1 MEGQKDSE
9 FASSY
14 TLDADFLVSA
24 VGQLNSPRE
33 PNIPGLKK
41 FQGKMM
47 HSARW
52 DWSYDLSQKRIAII
66 GNGMQMQFLRS
77 THVGLDAHLSNTQAQ
92 QLSRFC
98 LKSLRWHLM

>member
-1 MEGQKDSE
+1 VSVKVDGQKDSE

-14 TLDADFLVSA
+14 VLDADFLVSA

-52 DWSYDLSQKRIAII
+52 DWSYDFSQKRVAII
-66 GNGMQMQFLRS
+66 GNGMQIHSPDPRYLVSMLISQLHRGNGGPDS
-77 THVGLDAHLSNTQAQ
+77 T
-92 QLSRFC
+92 
-98 LKSLRWHLM
+98 